1 MIYRYRLLGTTR
13 VLRQDGTEVPLG
25 GPRIRALV
33 AALALAP
40 GRSVPAGQ
48 LAAQIR
54 PAHEEP
60 PADEVKALQA
70 LVGRLRKAIGPAAV
84 ETGPGGYRLA
94 ATAEDV
100 DLFRFQRLVSEGT
113 AALDAGDAA
122 RAAALS
128 EDALGLWSGEVLLDL
143 PGRESDPAAVRAEL
157 QYAQARRTRLAAEVA
172 LGRAAGALDELTV
185 LTVRRPLDEPLQ
197 ALRLRALLAAGRRAE
212 ALAAY
217 EEVRR
222 TLVEELGSDPGEEL
236 QAVYGE
242 LLGAAARGVGAGGR
256 GDGWAGGR
264 RGGGAGEWRDAG
276 ASGGREA
283 GERRD
288 AGASGGREAGERRD
302 AGANGGREAGER
314 RDAGANGGREA
325 GERRVSG
332 NLRARL
338 SSFVGRDREL
348 SELADELGKQRLV
361 TLLGP
366 GGVGKTRL
374 SLEAAEAQKEVWP
387 DGVWMAELAPVRE
400 GSAVVEAVLTAL
412 GARETTLRGPG
423 AAQDLQPASQDP
435 SARLVEHCGRRRMLL
450 ILDNCEHV
458 IDAAAQLAEDVLSRC
473 PGVTV
478 LTTSRAPLGVPGEAV
493 RPVEPLPQDVAL
505 RLFGERGAAVRPGFR
520 SEDDAEACAEICARL
535 DGLPLALELAA
546 ARLRLLT
553 PRQIADR
560 LDDRFRLLT
569 GGARTLLPRQQTLRA
584 VVDWSWELLDED
596 ERAVLRRLA
605 VFAGGCAL
613 EQAQEVCGEDGPHT
627 LDVLGALVDK
637 SLVVADP
644 GGRFGMRYR
653 LLETV
658 GEYAAARLDA
668 SGERS
673 AYELR
678 HLMAYR
684 ELTRSG
690 EPELRGPRQVEWLE
704 RFELEHD
711 NVRAALRTAVE
722 AGAEQDG
729 LCLVHAMSWFWQLR
743 GHQADVVAWSTAVAA
758 LGPDPFEEPV
768 RPAVPLEERCTDSA
782 PPWEEEQ
789 VWEAR
794 RGARLLVQAAAT
806 EDQAAGEEKPGDEKS
821 GAEKS
826 GERTSGDESTR
837 GGTAGGRTAGGGP
850 GSAGAPHSPGQQAY
864 LRRIVAAYRSGLPQV
879 CRQPGSMWYFARMM
893 TGDLPGLE
901 ETMDTVVR
909 DCWELGPEW
918 RANHHWELGFTLLMR
933 AKFVHDRPATLEQAT
948 EDAARAL
955 RHFERTGDPWGIA
968 EALSARGEAY
978 LRRGLFDRAAEDFA
992 RAVDGATE
1000 AGAYRQVPLFKAR
1013 LADVR
1018 LRTTEDPRARSAAER
1033 MLLEAVGESAHH
1045 GDDSLGTARLL
1056 LARHYGSTG
1065 RLSEARAQLAE
1076 VERAL
1081 PTGVPQL
1088 FRGTVEGVHGWLDCL
1103 EGRYASAQ
1111 HHLRE
1116 AVRGMSGVAYL
1127 VAPQL
1132 VVDQFLAAAWA
1143 KARLGEGEDGARL
1156 LGAYD
1161 RQALSGGMG
1170 FRPFP
1175 DQAAM
1180 RRHAEAELRAVLEPA
1195 AYARAYA
1202 EGSELSVEGAAGL
1215 V

>member
-1 MIYRYRLLGTTR
+1 MTYRYRLLGTTR
-13 VLRQDGTEVPLG
+13 VLREDGTEVPLG
-25 GPRIRALV
+25 GARIRALV
-33 AALALAP
+33 AALALAA
-40 GRSVPAGQ
+40 GRSVPVGQ
-48 LAAQIR
+48 LAAQIW
-54 PAHEEP
+54 AADEEP

-70 LVGRLRKAIGPAAV
+70 LVGRLRKALGPDAV
-84 ETGPGGYRLA
+84 ATGPGGYRLA
-94 ATAEDV
+94 AKAEDI
-100 DLFRFQRLVSEGT
+100 DLFRFERLAREG
-113 AALDAGDAA
+113 ADALGAGDAV
-122 RAAALS
+122 RAAGLL
-128 EDALGLWSGEVLLDL
+128 EDALGLWTGGVLLDL
-143 PGRESDPAAVRAEL
+143 PGRDTDPAVVRAERRG
-157 QYAQARRTRLAAEVA
+157 AQARRARLAAEVA
-172 LGRAAGALDELTV
+172 LGRAAGALDELTA
-185 LTVRRPLDEPLQ
+185 LSAQEPLDEPLQ
-197 ALRLRALLAAGRRAE
+197 ALRLRALRDAGRRAE

-222 TLVEELGSDPGEEL
+222 MLVERLGTDPGEEL
-236 QAVYGE
+236 QQVYGE
-242 LLGAAARGVGAGGR
+242 LLGTAGPQADDGVRPAREHHSPGEPRRAA
-256 GDGWAGGR
+256 
-264 RGGGAGEWRDAG
+264 
-276 ASGGREA
+276 
-283 GERRD
+283 
-288 AGASGGREAGERRD
+288 
-302 AGANGGREAGER
+302 
-314 RDAGANGGREA
+314 
-325 GERRVSG
+325 G

-338 SSFVGRDREL
+338 TSFVGRDREL
-348 SELADELGKQRLV
+348 SDLAEELGKQRLV

-374 SLEAAEAQKEVWP
+374 AQEAAEAQEEVWP

-400 GSAVVEAVLTAL
+400 GSAVAEAVLTAL

-423 AAQDLQPASQDP
+423 AAQDPGPASQDP

-458 IDAAAQLAEDVLSRC
+458 IGAAARLAESVLTRC

-478 LTTSRAPLGVPGEAV
+478 LATSREPLGVPGETV
-493 RPVEPLPQDVAL
+493 RPVEPLPQEVAL
-505 RLFGERGAAVRPGFR
+505 RLFSERGAAVRPGFR
-520 SEDDAEACAEICARL
+520 TEDDIEACTEICTRL

-553 PRQIADR
+553 PRQLADR

-569 GGARTLLPRQQTLRA
+569 GGGRTLLPRQQTLRA
-584 VVDWSWELLDED
+584 VVDWSWDLLDED

-613 EQAQEVCGEDGPHT
+613 EQAQEVCGQDT
-627 LDVLGALVDK
+627 LEALGALVDK

-658 GEYAAARLDA
+658 AEYAAARLDE
-668 SGERS
+668 SGERAS
-673 AYELR
+673 YERR
-678 HLMAYR
+678 HLVAYR

-690 EPELRGPRQVEWLE
+690 EAELRGPRQVEWLE

-711 NVRAALRTAVE
+711 NARAALRTAV
-722 AGAEQDG
+722 ALGAEQDG

-743 GHQADVVAWSTAVAA
+743 GHQADATTWSAAVAA
-758 LGPDPFEEPV
+758 LGPDPFDAPV
-768 RPAVPLEERCTDSA
+768 RPAVPLVERCTDSA
-782 PPWEEEQ
+782 PPWDEEQ

-794 RGARLLVQAAAT
+794 RGARLLVQAASTGDGA
-806 EDQAAGEEKPGDEKS
+806 DGQAGADEYVRAEADGE
-821 GAEKS
+821 
-826 GERTSGDESTR
+826 T
-837 GGTAGGRTAGGGP
+837 GP
-850 GSAGAPHSPGQQAY
+850 APHSPGQLAY

-893 TGDLPGLE
+893 TGDFSGLE

-918 RANHHWELGFTLLMR
+918 RERHHWELGYTLLMR

-948 EDAARAL
+948 QDAGRAL

-968 EALSARGEAY
+968 ESLSARGEAY
-978 LRRGLFDRAAEDFA
+978 LRRGLFEQAAEDFA
-992 RAVDGATE
+992 RAVDGATR
-1000 AGAYRQVPLFKAR
+1000 AGAHRQVPVFKAR

-1018 LRTTEDPRARSAAER
+1018 LHTTEDPEARGAAER
-1033 MLLEAVGESAHH
+1033 MLLEAVEESARH
-1045 GDDSLGTARLL
+1045 GDEPLGTARLL

-1065 RLSEARAQLAE
+1065 RLAEAREQLTE

-1081 PTGVPQL
+1081 PPGMPLL
-1088 FRGTVEGVHGWLDCL
+1088 FHGTVAGVRGWLDCL
-1103 EGRYASAQ
+1103 EGRYASARDQ
-1111 HHLRE
+1111 LRE
-1116 AVRGMSGVAYL
+1116 AVRGMASVAYL

-1156 LGAYD
+1156 LGTYD

-1175 DQAAM
+1175 DQAEM
-1180 RRHAEAELRAVLEPA
+1180 RRHAETELRAVLAPA
-1195 AYARAYA
+1195 AYERAYA
-1202 EGSELSVEGAAGL
+1202 QGGELSVEEAAEL